1 MRNEVR
7 GSRQK
12 SLPKQG
18 DLNSM
23 KSIIP
28 GTIDKVIECLKKNE
42 MEAVYFQTVAE
53 AREEVLR
60 RIPSGAR
67 VGIGGSITLREM
79 GILEALEKRGN
90 EVYDHWKEGLSKE
103 RRQEVGKMQQRA
115 DFFLASTNALTLD
128 GKLIN
133 VDATG
138 NRVASMIFGPERVMV
153 IAGVNKIVKNLN
165 EGLARVKK
173 VAAPRNCQRRKDPT
187 PCAQDLIC
195 HNCDTPARLCRVT
208 TIIERRPWGI
218 KEFAVILVGEELG
231 Y

>member
-1 MRNEVR
+1 
-7 GSRQK
+7 
-12 SLPKQG
+12 
-18 DLNSM
+18 M
-23 KSIIP
+23 KSASSERI
-28 GTIDKVIECLKKNE
+28 GKVLESLKKNE
-42 MEAVYFQTVAE
+42 MEAVYFPTAVE
-53 AREEVLR
+53 AGEEILR
-60 RIPSGAR
+60 RIPSGSR
-67 VGIGGSITLREM
+67 VGIGGSVTLREM
-79 GILEALEKRGN
+79 GILEALEKRGD

-103 RRQEVGKMQQRA
+103 RRQEVGKKQQRA
-115 DFFLASTNALTLD
+115 DFFLCSTNALTLD

-138 NRVASMIFGPERVMV
+138 NRVASMIFGPERVLV

-173 VAAPRNCQRRKDPT
+173 VAAPRNCQRRRDPT
-187 PCAQDLIC
+187 PCAQDLVC

-218 KEFAVILVGEELG
+218 KEFTVLLVGEELG

>member
-1 MRNEVR
+1 
-7 GSRQK
+7 
-12 SLPKQG
+12 
-18 DLNSM
+18 M
-23 KSIIP
+23 KSITP
-28 GTIDKVIECLKKNE
+28 ETIDKVIESLKKNE
-42 MEAVYFQTVAE
+42 MGAVYFQTAAE
-53 AREEVLR
+53 AKEEVLR
-60 RIPSGAR
+60 RIPPRAK
-67 VGIGGSITLREM
+67 VGVGGSITLREM
-79 GILEALEKRGN
+79 GILEALEKRGD

-103 RRQEVGKMQQRA
+103 RRQEVGKKQQRA
-115 DFFLASTNALTLD
+115 DFFLTSTNALTLD

-153 IAGVNKIVKNLN
+153 IAGINKIVKNLN
-165 EGLARVKK
+165 QGLARVKK

-195 HNCDTPARLCRVT
+195 HNCDTPSRLCRVT

-218 KEFAVILVGEELG
+218 KEFAVILVGVELG

>member
-1 MRNEVR
+1 
-7 GSRQK
+7 
-12 SLPKQG
+12 
-18 DLNSM
+18 M
-23 KSIIP
+23 KSIP
-28 GTIDKVIECLKKNE
+28 PETIAKALERLKKNE
-42 MEAVYFQTVAE
+42 MEAVYFETAVG

-60 RIPSGAR
+60 RIPPGAR

-79 GILEALEKRGN
+79 GILEALEKRGH

-103 RRQEVGKMQQRA
+103 RRQEVGKKQQRA
-115 DFFLASTNALTLD
+115 DFFLTSTNALTLD

-138 NRVASMIFGPERVMV
+138 NRVSSMIFGPERVMV

-165 EGLARVKK
+165 EGLARLKK

-208 TIIERRPWGI
+208 TIIERRPWGV
-218 KEFAVILVGEELG
+218 KEFTVLLVGEELG

>member
-1 MRNEVR
+1 MMAITPE
-7 GSRQK
+7 
-12 SLPKQG
+12 
-18 DLNSM
+18 
-23 KSIIP
+23 
-28 GTIDKVIECLKKNE
+28 TIDKVIESLNKNE
-42 MEAVYFQTVAE
+42 MEAVYFPTVAE

-67 VGIGGSITLREM
+67 VGIGGSVTLREM
-79 GILEALEKRGN
+79 GILEALEKRGD

-103 RRQEVGKMQQRA
+103 RRQEVGKRQQRA
-115 DFFLASTNALTLD
+115 DFFLTSTNALTLD

-138 NRVASMIFGPERVMV
+138 NRVASMIFGPERVLV

-173 VAAPRNCQRRKDPT
+173 VAAPRNCQRRRDPT
-187 PCAQDLIC
+187 PCAQDLVC

-218 KEFAVILVGEELG
+218 KEFAVLLVGEELG

>member
-1 MRNEVR
+1 
-7 GSRQK
+7 
-12 SLPKQG
+12 
-18 DLNSM
+18 M

>member
-1 MRNEVR
+1 
-7 GSRQK
+7 
-12 SLPKQG
+12 
-18 DLNSM
+18 M
-23 KSIIP
+23 KPITP
-28 GTIDKVIECLKKNE
+28 ETIDRVIERLRRNE
-42 MEAVYFQTVAE
+42 MEAVYFSTVAE
-53 AREEVLR
+53 AKAEVLR
-60 RIPSGAR
+60 RIPERAK

-79 GILEALEKRGN
+79 GIPEVLEKKGH
-90 EVYDHWKEGLSKE
+90 EVYDHWRAGLSKE
-103 RRQEVGKMQQRA
+103 KRQEVGKKHQRA
-115 DFFLASTNALTLD
+115 DVFLTSTNALTLD

-138 NRVASMIFGPERVMV
+138 NRVTSMIFGPGKVLV
-153 IAGVNKIVKNLN
+153 ICGVNKIVRNLN

-195 HNCDTPARLCRVT
+195 RNCDTPARLCRVT

-218 KEFAVILVGEELG
+218 KEFAIILVGQELG

>member
-1 MRNEVR
+1 
-7 GSRQK
+7 
-12 SLPKQG
+12 
-18 DLNSM
+18 M
-23 KSIIP
+23 KPITP
-28 GTIDKVIECLKKNE
+28 ETIDRVIERLRRNE
-42 MEAVYFQTVAE
+42 MEAVYFSTVAE
-53 AREEVLR
+53 AKAEVLR
-60 RIPSGAR
+60 RIPERAK

-79 GILEALEKRGN
+79 GIPEVLEKKGH
-90 EVYDHWKEGLSKE
+90 EVYDHWRAGLSKE
-103 RRQEVGKMQQRA
+103 KRQEVGKKHQRA
-115 DFFLASTNALTLD
+115 DVFLTSTNALTLD

-138 NRVASMIFGPERVMV
+138 NRVTSMIFGPGKVLV
-153 IAGVNKIVKNLN
+153 ICGVNKIVRNLN

-195 HNCDTPARLCRVT
+195 RNCDTPARLCRVT

-218 KEFAVILVGEELG
+218 KEFAIILVGEELG

>member
-1 MRNEVR
+1 
-7 GSRQK
+7 
-12 SLPKQG
+12 
-18 DLNSM
+18 M
-23 KSIIP
+23 KPITP
-28 GTIDKVIECLKKNE
+28 ETIEKVIESLKRNE
-42 MEAVYFQTVAE
+42 MEAVYFPTRAE
-53 AREEVLR
+53 AKDEILR
-60 RIPSGAR
+60 RIPPRAK
-67 VGIGGSITLREM
+67 VGIGGSVTLREM
-79 GILEALEKRGN
+79 GILEALEKRGD

-103 RRQEVGKMQQRA
+103 GRQEVGKKQQRA
-115 DFFLASTNALTLD
+115 EFFLTSTNALTLD

-133 VDATG
+133 VDASG

-153 IAGVNKIVKNLN
+153 IAGINKIVKNLN
-165 EGLARVKK
+165 QGLARVKK

-218 KEFAVILVGEELG
+218 KEFTVILVGEELG